1 MKIVDFELKMAD
13 YFASPGTRWAKE
25 HAKELRGKAD
35 KGNLDASVAD
45 AAEQIAAT
53 DAADEKGKSS

>member
-1 MKIVDFELKMAD
+1 MAD